1 MICPK
6 FASNN
11 RQSATADEALQ
22 IQRGAIAYFGT
33 WKANEA
39 DKTLIVN
46 IEADTFPN
54 FAGTT
59 QKRHFEIS
67 GDQLIITNPTG
78 ASGGFLTVVLRR
90 AK

>member
-1 MICPK
+1 MRP
-6 FASNN
+6 F
-11 RQSATADEALQ
+11 

-33 WKANEA
+33 WRANEA

-67 GDQLIITNPTG
+67 GD
-78 ASGGFLTVVLRR
+78 
-90 AK
+90 

>member
-1 MICPK
+1 MPPVALPLLPFGVICPK
-6 FASNN
+6 LHRTIVNLLRPMRPF
-11 RQSATADEALQ
+11 

-33 WKANEA
+33 WRANEA

-67 GDQLIITNPTG
+67 GD
-78 ASGGFLTVVLRR
+78 
-90 AK
+90 